1 MIQTLYLNRQHSGL
15 ARNQKLSN
23 SYLDTGSRVLSDPP
37 NKLQNGTFKKE
48 KNNLIWLTGCYINI
62 Y

>member
-1 MIQTLYLNRQHSGL
+1 MPSNQTNSNVKKILSMIQTLYLNRQHSGL

-37 NKLQNGTFKKE
+37 KLQNGTFKKE
-48 KNNLIWLTGCYINI
+48 
-62 Y
+62 